1 VTDPAGDGKRVGIQ
15 IYNAYGILLLD
26 QLKSHK
32 NNDQVL
38 KKQWKKRG
46 VISMLVS
53 EIMTR
58 IPKTVTPDTKLLEVV
73 SLMCLF
79 RYSGLPVV
87 EGDKLVGVIAEKD
100 VLHRMFPT
108 LEEVMD
114 GISSPDYD
122 KMMLQYKDVVNL
134 KVSDLMSQSVITVSP
149 DMHILRAATIMVRHK
164 FRRIPVADGG
174 ELIGMLSLGDI
185 HKAIFQTNLA
195 DSIS

>member
-1 VTDPAGDGKRVGIQ
+1 
-15 IYNAYGILLLD
+15 
-26 QLKSHK
+26 
-32 NNDQVL
+32 
-38 KKQWKKRG
+38 
-46 VISMLVS
+46 MLVS
-53 EIMTR
+53 EIMSKT
-58 IPKTVTPDTKLLEVV
+58 PKTVMPDTKLLEVV

-87 EGDKLVGVIAEKD
+87 EDGKLIGVIAEKD

-114 GISSPDYD
+114 GMSSPDYD

-134 KVSDLMSQSVITVSP
+134 KVSDLMSHSVITVSP

-174 ELIGMLSLGDI
+174 QLIGMLSLGDI
-185 HKAIFQTNLA
+185 HKAIFQANLA
-195 DSIS
+195 ENIC

>member
-1 VTDPAGDGKRVGIQ
+1 
-15 IYNAYGILLLD
+15 
-26 QLKSHK
+26 
-32 NNDQVL
+32 
-38 KKQWKKRG
+38 
-46 VISMLVS
+46 MLVS

-58 IPKTVTPDTKLLEVV
+58 TPKTVTPDTKLLEVV

-114 GISSPDYD
+114 GMSSPDYD

-134 KVSDLMSQSVITVSP
+134 KVSDLMSQSVISVSP
-149 DMHILRAATIMVRHK
+149 DMHVLRAATIMVRHK

-174 ELIGMLSLGDI
+174 QLIGMLSLGDI